1 MARKELA
8 MKRSFD
14 VSSAGRS
21 EHLERLVI
29 RLREEPTV
37 ERSAQEAARLE
48 ARVLAGIDRALSAA
62 PESSR
67 SAAPESSRSAAP
79 ESSRSAAPESSP
91 RFSRWLEGGAAGVLI
106 AAVVLL
112 GLWALGT
119 PGEPEP
125 ISAEPPTR
133 PRDRAGLEV
142 SRAPAPAP
150 DPTSAPSAARS
161 AAPPVHPRV
170 AERRAASPQRAEA
183 RPSISS
189 PAEENA
195 LPNRRQST
203 LNEENLLFEAAVEA
217 ERRGDLDQAL
227 VSLEHLLT
235 SNPRSPLAQQAMV
248 RRFRALQR
256 AGRSE
261 AAASAAQAY
270 LKAYPH
276 GFAAGEARAAR
287 DAWSHPDGGT
297 P

>member
-1 MARKELA
+1 
-8 MKRSFD
+8 MKRSLD

-62 PESSR
+62 PESSH
-67 SAAPESSRSAAP
+67 
-79 ESSRSAAPESSP
+79 SAAPESSP

-106 AAVVLL
+106 AAAVLL

-119 PGEPEP
+119 PGGPEP

-150 DPTSAPSAARS
+150 DPTSVPSAARS
-161 AAPPVHPRV
+161 TAPPVHPRV
-170 AERRAASPQRAEA
+170 AERRAAPPPRAEA
-183 RPSISS
+183 LPSVSS

-195 LPNRRQST
+195 PPNRRRST
-203 LNEENLLFEAAVEA
+203 LGEENLLFEAAAEA

-227 VSLEHLLT
+227 VSLEYLLT
-235 SNPRSPLAQQAMV
+235 SYPQSPLAQQAMV

-261 AAASAAQAY
+261 SAASAAQAY

-276 GFAAGEARAAR
+276 GFAAGEARAAM
-287 DAWSHPDGGT
+287 DAWAHPDGGT